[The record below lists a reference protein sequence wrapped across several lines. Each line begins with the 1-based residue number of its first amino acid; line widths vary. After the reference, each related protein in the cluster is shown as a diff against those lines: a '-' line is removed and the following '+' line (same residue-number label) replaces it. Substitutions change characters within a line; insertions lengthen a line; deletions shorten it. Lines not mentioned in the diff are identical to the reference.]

1 MFPREENMLNI
12 LILYH
17 VVLEAVGYFH
27 FGNWMRVLPTGV
39 VCMSDVL
46 RKIILNIFMGTC
58 QLLIGLKLEF
68 QLNFLFTLSSKS
80 VL

>member
-17 VVLEAVGYFH
+17 VILEAVGYFH
-27 FGNWMRVLPTGV
+27 IGSQMRVLLTGV

-46 RKIILNIFMGTC
+46 IKIILNIFMGTC
-58 QLLIGLKLEF
+58 ELLIGLIL
-68 QLNFLFTLSSKS
+68 
-80 VL
+80 